1 MTKNSLV
8 AEATFK
14 RFHHGGMVSW
24 SNLFPWKIPI
34 LFYVKNIQSTTSFNQ
49 YYYFPY
55 ISVAIYTKL
64 MNLIIFGYTQ
74 TKLAKFVNIVNSK

>member
-8 AEATFK
+8 AEAT
-14 RFHHGGMVSW
+14 
-24 SNLFPWKIPI
+24 
-34 LFYVKNIQSTTSFNQ
+34 
-49 YYYFPY
+49 Y

-64 MNLIIFGYTQ
+64 MNLTIFGYIQ

>member
-8 AEATFK
+8 AEAT
-14 RFHHGGMVSW
+14 
-24 SNLFPWKIPI
+24 
-34 LFYVKNIQSTTSFNQ
+34 
-49 YYYFPY
+49 Y

-74 TKLAKFVNIVNSK
+74 TKIPKSFVIVAQIKKRNKQKHQLL